1 MNGFAILS
9 ATAIGLL
16 LLADAIPHIAH
27 DVYEIQNPCP
37 TAAC

>member
-1 MNGFAILS
+1 MNAIPILA

-27 DVYEIQNPCP
+27 DMYEIQNPCP